1 MAWGSSAVA
10 GESGPTRT
18 PSTRYSTQAA
28 QLQEQEDL
36 HAQYSNDHD
45 AAREE
50 AMVLEAVRLSTQDE
64 AARRDEAEVVE
75 AVRRSSQDDALRR
88 AREEN
93 ERVQLDM
100 VIAETQEDAE
110 LARALAQSR
119 AAERDRQEADE
130 LARALR
136 LSRAA
141 ERERKEQEELEAA
154 LALSLAD
161 GGAAP
166 PSQSPRC
173 RRGAAAPSPRGGPSR
188 DGTNGGTASGGT
200 AGRSSGL
207 GFLAEL
213 DAAVDGRVQRPLLET
228 RVERPQQSLDAAL
241 TSPRAAFLAR
251 RDESDATLTA
261 PRAAFLQRQQS
272 FGARADFPAWQR
284 QVAMLRD
291 LGFAASVAAAYADA
305 RRPVEETVDRMLE
318 DGVDFAEEPVYA
330 GRERSSVAKRIAS
343 VGSRVLGAVR
353 RTLSSPAS
361 PAPVVAVP
369 VDEAGDSPE
378 DWVPVVDGARTYW
391 MHAALELCA
400 WSDPRADPDAVL
412 FDLQD
417 VQ

>member
-1 MAWGSSAVA
+1 
-10 GESGPTRT
+10 
-18 PSTRYSTQAA
+18 
-28 QLQEQEDL
+28 
-36 HAQYSNDHD
+36 
-45 AAREE
+45 
-50 AMVLEAVRLSTQDE
+50 MVLEAVRLSTQDE
-64 AARRDEAEVVE
+64 AVRRDEAEVVE

-88 AREEN
+88 AREDN
-93 ERVQLDM
+93 ERAQLDM

-119 AAERDRQEADE
+119 TMERNRQEADE

-141 ERERKEQEELEAA
+141 ERERKERADLEAA

-161 GGAAP
+161 GGE
-166 PSQSPRC
+166 SREES
-173 RRGAAAPSPRGGPSR
+173 RRRP
-188 DGTNGGTASGGT
+188 
-200 AGRSSGL
+200 GL

-213 DAAVDGRVQRPLLET
+213 DAAVDGRVARPRASAPRRPESDTAQPLLET
-228 RVERPQQSLDAAL
+228 CVERPQQSLDAAL

-305 RRPVEETVDRMLE
+305 RRSVEETVDRMLE

-353 RTLSSPAS
+353 RTLSSPAA

-369 VDEAGDSPE
+369 IDEEDQSE

-400 WSDPRADPDAVL
+400 WSDPRTDPDAVL

>member
-1 MAWGSSAVA
+1 MAWGPSAFGRGVWSSSYAIDA
-10 GESGPTRT
+10 TR
-18 PSTRYSTQAA
+18 TQAA

-36 HAQYSNDHD
+36 HAQFNNDHD

-64 AARRDEAEVVE
+64 AARRDEAEVIE
-75 AVRRSSQDDALRR
+75 AVRQSSQDDALRR

-93 ERVQLDM
+93 DRAQLDM

-141 ERERKEQEELEAA
+141 ERERKEQADLEAA
-154 LALSLAD
+154 LALSLAE
-161 GGAAP
+161 GGE
-166 PSQSPRC
+166 SREEPR
-173 RRGAAAPSPRGGPSR
+173 RRP
-188 DGTNGGTASGGT
+188 
-200 AGRSSGL
+200 GL

-213 DAAVDGRVQRPLLET
+213 DAAVDGRVARPRASAPRRPESDTAQPLLET

-251 RDESDATLTA
+251 SNESDAALTPA
-261 PRAAFLQRQQS
+261 RAAFLQRQQS
-272 FGARADFPAWQR
+272 FGARADFGAWQR

>member
-1 MAWGSSAVA
+1 MACSS
-10 GESGPTRT
+10 
-18 PSTRYSTQAA
+18 YSTQAA
-28 QLQEQEDL
+28 QLQEQEDI
-36 HAQYSNDHD
+36 HAQINNNHD

-93 ERVQLDM
+93 ERAQLDM

-119 AAERDRQEADE
+119 TMERDRQEADE

-141 ERERKEQEELEAA
+141 ERERKERADLEAA

-161 GGAAP
+161 GGAPEPAP
-166 PSQSPRC
+166 RRSPRQ
-173 RRGAAAPSPRGGPSR
+173 
-188 DGTNGGTASGGT
+188 
-200 AGRSSGL
+200 GL

-272 FGARADFPAWQR
+272 FGARADFGAWQR

-305 RRPVEETVDRMLE
+305 RRSVEETVDRMLE

-353 RTLSSPAS
+353 RTLSSPSA

-369 VDEAGDSPE
+369 MDEAGDAPE

-391 MHAALELCA
+391 MHASLELCA
-400 WSDPRADPDAVL
+400 WSDPRSDPDAVL

>member
-1 MAWGSSAVA
+1 MAFSS
-10 GESGPTRT
+10 
-18 PSTRYSTQAA
+18 YSTQAA
-28 QLQEQEDL
+28 QLQEQEDI
-36 HAQYSNDHD
+36 HAQINNNHD

-88 AREEN
+88 AREDN
-93 ERVQLDM
+93 ERAQLDM

-141 ERERKEQEELEAA
+141 ERERKEQADLEAA

-161 GGAAP
+161 GGEP
-166 PSQSPRC
+166 PSEPR
-173 RRGAAAPSPRGGPSR
+173 RRP
-188 DGTNGGTASGGT
+188 
-200 AGRSSGL
+200 GL

-228 RVERPQQSLDAAL
+228 CVERPQQSLDAAL

-251 RDESDATLTA
+251 RDESDAALTA

-391 MHAALELCA
+391 MHASLELCA

>member
-1 MAWGSSAVA
+1 MACSS
-10 GESGPTRT
+10 
-18 PSTRYSTQAA
+18 YSTQAA
-28 QLQEQEDL
+28 QLQEQEDI
-36 HAQYSNDHD
+36 HAQINNNHN

-100 VIAETQEDAE
+100 VIAETQEDEE

-141 ERERKEQEELEAA
+141 ERERKERADLEAA

-161 GGAAP
+161 GGE
-166 PSQSPRC
+166 SREEPR
-173 RRGAAAPSPRGGPSR
+173 RRP
-188 DGTNGGTASGGT
+188 
-200 AGRSSGL
+200 GL

-213 DAAVDGRVQRPLLET
+213 DAAVDGRVARPRASAPRRPEPDTAQPLLET

-251 RDESDATLTA
+251 SNESDAALTPA
-261 PRAAFLQRQQS
+261 RAAFLQRQQS
-272 FGARADFPAWQR
+272 FGARADFGAWQR

-305 RRPVEETVDRMLE
+305 RRSVEETVDRMLE

-353 RTLSSPAS
+353 RTLSSPSS

-369 VDEAGDSPE
+369 VDEAGDSSE

-391 MHAALELCA
+391 MHGSLELCA

>member
-1 MAWGSSAVA
+1 
-10 GESGPTRT
+10 
-18 PSTRYSTQAA
+18 
-28 QLQEQEDL
+28 
-36 HAQYSNDHD
+36 
-45 AAREE
+45 
-50 AMVLEAVRLSTQDE
+50 MVLEAVRLSTQDE

-75 AVRRSSQDDALRR
+75 AVRLSSQDDALRR

-93 ERVQLDM
+93 DRAQLDM

-141 ERERKEQEELEAA
+141 ERERRERADLEAA
-154 LALSLAD
+154 LALSLAE
-161 GGAAP
+161 GGAPEAEE
-166 PSQSPRC
+166 PR
-173 RRGAAAPSPRGGPSR
+173 RRP
-188 DGTNGGTASGGT
+188 
-200 AGRSSGL
+200 GL

-213 DAAVDGRVQRPLLET
+213 DAAVDGRVARPRASAPRRPESDTAAAAQPLLET

-251 RDESDATLTA
+251 SNESDAALTPA
-261 PRAAFLQRQQS
+261 RAAFLQRQQS
-272 FGARADFPAWQR
+272 FGARADFGAWQR

-305 RRPVEETVDRMLE
+305 RRPAEETVDRMLE

>member
-1 MAWGSSAVA
+1 MACK
-10 GESGPTRT
+10 T
-18 PSTRYSTQAA
+18 YSTQAA
-28 QLQEQEDL
+28 QLQEQEDI
-36 HAQYSNDHD
+36 HAQINNNHN

-119 AAERDRQEADE
+119 AAERERQEADE
-130 LARALR
+130 LARAMR

-141 ERERKEQEELEAA
+141 ERERKEQADLEAA
-154 LALSLAD
+154 LALSLA
-161 GGAAP
+161 G
-166 PSQSPRC
+166 
-173 RRGAAAPSPRGGPSR
+173 AAPSPSPRQRP
-188 DGTNGGTASGGT
+188 
-200 AGRSSGL
+200 GL

-213 DAAVDGRVQRPLLET
+213 DAAVDGRVARPRASAPRRPEPDTAQPLLET
-228 RVERPQQSLDAAL
+228 RVERPRQSLDAAL

-251 RDESDATLTA
+251 SADSDAALTPA
-261 PRAAFLQRQQS
+261 RAAFLQRQQS
-272 FGARADFPAWQR
+272 FGARADFGAWQR

-353 RTLSSPAS
+353 RTLSSPAP
-361 PAPVVAVP
+361 PAAVVAVP
-369 VDEAGDSPE
+369 VEEAGDSPE

-400 WSDPRADPDAVL
+400 WSDPRSDPDAVL

>member
-1 MAWGSSAVA
+1 
-10 GESGPTRT
+10 
-18 PSTRYSTQAA
+18 
-28 QLQEQEDL
+28 
-36 HAQYSNDHD
+36 
-45 AAREE
+45 
-50 AMVLEAVRLSTQDE
+50 MVLEAVRQSSADE
-64 AARRDEAEVVE
+64 AARRAADEAEVVE

-88 AREEN
+88 ARDEN

-119 AAERDRQEADE
+119 AAERERQEADE

-141 ERERKEQEELEAA
+141 ERERKEQADLEAA

-161 GGAAP
+161 GGEA
-166 PSQSPRC
+166 SPREE
-173 RRGAAAPSPRGGPSR
+173 RRP
-188 DGTNGGTASGGT
+188 
-200 AGRSSGL
+200 GL

-213 DAAVDGRVQRPLLET
+213 DAAVDGRVARPRVSAPRRPESDTAAAQPLLET

-251 RDESDATLTA
+251 SADSDAALTPA
-261 PRAAFLQRQQS
+261 RAAFLQRQQS
-272 FGARADFPAWQR
+272 FGARADFGAWQR

-369 VDEAGDSPE
+369 VDEAGDPSE

-400 WSDPRADPDAVL
+400 WSDPRNDPDAVL

>member
-1 MAWGSSAVA
+1 MACSS
-10 GESGPTRT
+10 
-18 PSTRYSTQAA
+18 YSTQAA
-28 QLQEQEDL
+28 QLQEQEDI
-36 HAQYSNDHD
+36 HAQINNNHN

-88 AREEN
+88 AREDN
-93 ERVQLDM
+93 ERAQLDM

-141 ERERKEQEELEAA
+141 ERERKEQADLEAA

-161 GGAAP
+161 GGEAP
-166 PSQSPRC
+166 P
-173 RRGAAAPSPRGGPSR
+173 APSSR
-188 DGTNGGTASGGT
+188 
-200 AGRSSGL
+200 RPGL

-251 RDESDATLTA
+251 RDESDATLTP

-272 FGARADFPAWQR
+272 FGARADFGAWQR

-400 WSDPRADPDAVL
+400 WSDPRSDPDAVL

>member
-1 MAWGSSAVA
+1 MACK
-10 GESGPTRT
+10 T
-18 PSTRYSTQAA
+18 YSTQAA
-28 QLQEQEDL
+28 QLQEQEDI
-36 HAQYSNDHD
+36 HAQINNNHN

-88 AREEN
+88 AREDN
-93 ERVQLDM
+93 ERAQLDM

-119 AAERDRQEADE
+119 TMERDRQEADE

-141 ERERKEQEELEAA
+141 ERERKERADLEAA
-154 LALSLAD
+154 LALSLAE
-161 GGAAP
+161 GEE
-166 PSQSPRC
+166 SREEPR
-173 RRGAAAPSPRGGPSR
+173 RRP
-188 DGTNGGTASGGT
+188 
-200 AGRSSGL
+200 GL

-251 RDESDATLTA
+251 REESDATLTP

-272 FGARADFPAWQR
+272 FGARADFGAWQR

-353 RTLSSPAS
+353 RTLSSPSA

-369 VDEAGDSPE
+369 MDEAGDAPE

-391 MHAALELCA
+391 MHASLELCA
-400 WSDPRADPDAVL
+400 WSDPRSDPDAVL

>member
-1 MAWGSSAVA
+1 
-10 GESGPTRT
+10 
-18 PSTRYSTQAA
+18 
-28 QLQEQEDL
+28 
-36 HAQYSNDHD
+36 
-45 AAREE
+45 
-50 AMVLEAVRLSTQDE
+50 MVLEAVRLSTQDE

-75 AVRRSSQDDALRR
+75 AVRQSSEDDALRR

-93 ERVQLDM
+93 DRAQLDM

-141 ERERKEQEELEAA
+141 ERERKEQADLEAA
-154 LALSLAD
+154 LALSLAE
-161 GGAAP
+161 GGEAP
-166 PSQSPRC
+166 P
-173 RRGAAAPSPRGGPSR
+173 APSPRRP
-188 DGTNGGTASGGT
+188 
-200 AGRSSGL
+200 GL

-213 DAAVDGRVQRPLLET
+213 DAAVDGRVARPRRPESDTAQPLLET

-251 RDESDATLTA
+251 SNESDAALTPA
-261 PRAAFLQRQQS
+261 RAAFLQRQQS
-272 FGARADFPAWQR
+272 FGARADFGAWQR
-284 QVAMLRD
+284 QGAMLRD

-353 RTLSSPAS
+353 RTLSSPSS

>member
-1 MAWGSSAVA
+1 
-10 GESGPTRT
+10 
-18 PSTRYSTQAA
+18 
-28 QLQEQEDL
+28 
-36 HAQYSNDHD
+36 
-45 AAREE
+45 
-50 AMVLEAVRLSTQDE
+50 MVLEAVRQSSADE
-64 AARRDEAEVVE
+64 AARRAADEAEVVE

-93 ERVQLDM
+93 DRAQLDM
-100 VIAETQEDAE
+100 VIAETQLDAE

-119 AAERDRQEADE
+119 AAERDRREADE

-141 ERERKEQEELEAA
+141 ERERKEQADLEAA

-161 GGAAP
+161 GGAPEPAP
-166 PSQSPRC
+166 RRSPRQ
-173 RRGAAAPSPRGGPSR
+173 
-188 DGTNGGTASGGT
+188 
-200 AGRSSGL
+200 GL

-213 DAAVDGRVQRPLLET
+213 DAAVDGRVARPRASAPRRPESDTAQPLLET

-251 RDESDATLTA
+251 SNESDAALTPA
-261 PRAAFLQRQQS
+261 RAAFLQRQQS
-272 FGARADFPAWQR
+272 FGARADFGAWQR

-353 RTLSSPAS
+353 RTLSSPSA

-391 MHAALELCA
+391 MHESLELCA

>member
-1 MAWGSSAVA
+1 
-10 GESGPTRT
+10 
-18 PSTRYSTQAA
+18 
-28 QLQEQEDL
+28 
-36 HAQYSNDHD
+36 
-45 AAREE
+45 
-50 AMVLEAVRLSTQDE
+50 MVLEAVRLSTQDD
-64 AARRDEAEVVE
+64 AARRARDEAEVVE
-75 AVRRSSQDDALRR
+75 AVRRSSQDNALRR
-88 AREEN
+88 AREDN
-93 ERVQLDM
+93 ERAQLDM

-141 ERERKEQEELEAA
+141 ERERKEQADLEAA

-161 GGAAP
+161 GGEAP
-166 PSQSPRC
+166 P
-173 RRGAAAPSPRGGPSR
+173 APSPRRP
-188 DGTNGGTASGGT
+188 
-200 AGRSSGL
+200 GL

-213 DAAVDGRVQRPLLET
+213 DAAVDGRVARPRAPAPRRPESDTAQPLLET

-251 RDESDATLTA
+251 SNESDAALTPA
-261 PRAAFLQRQQS
+261 RAAFLQRQQS
-272 FGARADFPAWQR
+272 FGARADFGAWQR

-369 VDEAGDSPE
+369 VEEAGDSPE

-391 MHAALELCA
+391 MHGSLELCA
-400 WSDPRADPDAVL
+400 WSDPRSDPDAVL

>member
-1 MAWGSSAVA
+1 
-10 GESGPTRT
+10 
-18 PSTRYSTQAA
+18 
-28 QLQEQEDL
+28 
-36 HAQYSNDHD
+36 
-45 AAREE
+45 
-50 AMVLEAVRLSTQDE
+50 MVLEAVRLSTQDE

-93 ERVQLDM
+93 DRAQLDM
-100 VIAETQEDAE
+100 VIAETQEDEE

-141 ERERKEQEELEAA
+141 ERERKEQADLEAA

-161 GGAAP
+161 GRGE
-166 PSQSPRC
+166 SPREEP
-173 RRGAAAPSPRGGPSR
+173 RRRP
-188 DGTNGGTASGGT
+188 
-200 AGRSSGL
+200 GL

-213 DAAVDGRVQRPLLET
+213 DAAVDGRVARPHASASRRPEADTAAAQPLLET

-241 TSPRAAFLAR
+241 TSPRAPFLAR
-251 RDESDATLTA
+251 RDESDADLTP

-272 FGARADFPAWQR
+272 FGARADFGAWQR

-353 RTLSSPAS
+353 RTLSSPSS

-369 VDEAGDSPE
+369 VEEAGDAPE

-391 MHAALELCA
+391 MHGSLELCA

-417 VQ
+417 LQ

>member
-1 MAWGSSAVA
+1 
-10 GESGPTRT
+10 
-18 PSTRYSTQAA
+18 
-28 QLQEQEDL
+28 
-36 HAQYSNDHD
+36 
-45 AAREE
+45 
-50 AMVLEAVRLSTQDE
+50 MVLEAVRLSTQDE

-88 AREEN
+88 AREDN
-93 ERVQLDM
+93 ERAQLDM

-119 AAERDRQEADE
+119 AAERDRREADE

-141 ERERKEQEELEAA
+141 ERERKERADLEAA

-161 GGAAP
+161 GGEAP
-166 PSQSPRC
+166 PAPR
-173 RRGAAAPSPRGGPSR
+173 RP
-188 DGTNGGTASGGT
+188 
-200 AGRSSGL
+200 GL

-251 RDESDATLTA
+251 SADSDAALTSA
-261 PRAAFLQRQQS
+261 RAAFLQRQQS
-272 FGARADFPAWQR
+272 FGARADFGAWQR

-369 VDEAGDSPE
+369 IDEENQSE

-391 MHAALELCA
+391 MHASLELCA
-400 WSDPRADPDAVL
+400 WSDPRSDPDAVL

>member
-1 MAWGSSAVA
+1 
-10 GESGPTRT
+10 
-18 PSTRYSTQAA
+18 
-28 QLQEQEDL
+28 
-36 HAQYSNDHD
+36 
-45 AAREE
+45 
-50 AMVLEAVRLSTQDE
+50 MVLEAVRLSTQDE

-75 AVRRSSQDDALRR
+75 AVRQSSQDDALRR

-93 ERVQLDM
+93 DRAQLDM

-141 ERERKEQEELEAA
+141 ERERKEQADLEAA
-154 LALSLAD
+154 LALSLAE
-161 GGAAP
+161 GGEVP
-166 PSQSPRC
+166 P
-173 RRGAAAPSPRGGPSR
+173 APSPRRP
-188 DGTNGGTASGGT
+188 
-200 AGRSSGL
+200 GL

-213 DAAVDGRVQRPLLET
+213 DAAVDGRVARPRASAPRRPESDTAQPLLET

-251 RDESDATLTA
+251 SNESDAALTPA
-261 PRAAFLQRQQS
+261 RAAFLQRQQS
-272 FGARADFPAWQR
+272 FGARADFGAWQR

-353 RTLSSPAS
+353 RTLSSPSS

>member
-1 MAWGSSAVA
+1 MACSS
-10 GESGPTRT
+10 
-18 PSTRYSTQAA
+18 YSTQAA
-28 QLQEQEDL
+28 QLQEQEDI
-36 HAQYSNDHD
+36 HAQINNNHN

-75 AVRRSSQDDALRR
+75 AVRLSTQDDALRR

-93 ERVQLDM
+93 DRAQLDM

-141 ERERKEQEELEAA
+141 ERERKERADLEAA

-161 GGAAP
+161 GGE
-166 PSQSPRC
+166 SREEPR
-173 RRGAAAPSPRGGPSR
+173 RRP
-188 DGTNGGTASGGT
+188 
-200 AGRSSGL
+200 GL

-213 DAAVDGRVQRPLLET
+213 DAAVDGRVARPLLET

-272 FGARADFPAWQR
+272 FGARADFGAWQR

-369 VDEAGDSPE
+369 MDEAGDAPE

-391 MHAALELCA
+391 MHASLELCA
-400 WSDPRADPDAVL
+400 WSDPRSDPDAVL